1 MKWYTREWQR
11 GDLSDT
17 ESDRRGPDYAAYVA
31 SIAASLPT
39 HVVAFAL
46 PDHDHQSV
54 DDAFVDLA
62 EFDEAVGRVHLRL
75 VNGSLQT
82 GYGAFDIQL
91 DGVTSIVPPADELE
105 PLLADPRTEFLAQEV
120 HALDDGVIEV
130 AFLLWPDGQ
139 FAIRCAD
146 VRTSWTP
153 VASRD
158 DHRNEVLIHRPSLR
172 DIHQR

>member
-11 GDLSDT
+11 GDLEDA

-31 SIAASLPT
+31 SIADRLPT
-39 HVVAFAL
+39 HVVALAL
-46 PDHDHQSV
+46 PRHEHQSV

-62 EFDEAVGRVHLRL
+62 EFDETTGRVHLRL

-82 GYGAFDIQL
+82 GYGAFDIRL
-91 DGVTSIVPPADELE
+91 VGVTSIVPPADELE
-105 PLLADPRTEFLAQEV
+105 PMLANPSTEFLAQEV
-120 HALDDGVIEV
+120 HALDDGLIEV
-130 AFLLWPDGQ
+130 GFLLWPEGE

-146 VRTSWTP
+146 VRTAWTP

-158 DHRNEVLIHRPSLR
+158 DHRNEVLIRRPPSPDVR
-172 DIHQR
+172 R